1 MLYDKDAQH
10 CIWQVTN
17 VPTVLFFP
25 KITWMVSFEYPP
37 DFLIKTNGRSVKGA
51 ERGKAHLTDQNHQ
64 EQGAN
69 KKPVM

>member
-17 VPTVLFFP
+17 VPTVLFFQ
-25 KITWMVSFEYPP
+25 KITWMVSFEYPQTSW
-37 DFLIKTNGRSVKGA
+37 LRQNGSSVKGA

-69 KKPVM
+69 KKPLM